1 MSNLEKKLNRFSSNK
16 PILWIRYVDDIFCIF
31 TDQQNIDSFFGR
43 INKWHTNI
51 TFTKEVEIAE
61 KLAFLDVLVIRDH
74 KRDECTTALYRK
86 PTNTSL
92 YLLYESNQCR
102 RYKLGLIRTLTIRLL
117 LICST
122 DEHKK
127 RELRLMKDT
136 LIERISPASSAQRDT
151 KRRRNG

>member
-74 KRDECTTALYRK
+74 KRDEYTTTLYRK
-86 PTNTSL
+86 PTSTSL
-92 YLLYESNQCR
+92 YLLNESNQCR
-102 RYKLGLIRTLTIRLL
+102 R
-117 LICST
+117 
-122 DEHKK
+122 
-127 RELRLMKDT
+127 
-136 LIERISPASSAQRDT
+136 
-151 KRRRNG
+151 